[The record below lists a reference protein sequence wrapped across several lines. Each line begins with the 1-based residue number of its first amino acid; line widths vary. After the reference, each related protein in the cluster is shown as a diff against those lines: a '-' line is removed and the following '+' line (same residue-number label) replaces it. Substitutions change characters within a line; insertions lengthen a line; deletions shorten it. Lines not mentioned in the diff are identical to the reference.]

1 MEHVEIWGKGQAHVR
16 LVRTYVNPG
25 NYEFRVRPAM
35 PNNESK
41 SAAKALNGM
50 AQTLRSLGV
59 TERHLIVTVAHVL
72 ADAKGWNLL
81 DY

>member
-1 MEHVEIWGKGQAHVR
+1 MEHVEIWGKGDANVR

-25 NYEFRVRPAM
+25 NYEFAVRAAK

-41 SAAKALNGM
+41 AAAKALNGM
-50 AQTLRSLGV
+50 AQSLRGLGV
-59 TERHLIVTVAHVL
+59 TERQLIVTLARVL
-72 ADAKGWNLL
+72 ADAKGWFLL